1 MNVRTKEKNKL
12 LIYMSQSNLRK
23 RIINIEST
31 NMLYKINKWKN
42 ILIKTDEK
50 PFCW

>member
-31 NMLYKINKWKN
+31 NMLYKINKRKN
-42 ILIKTDEK
+42 ILIKTNEN
-50 PFCW
+50 PFC